1 MRYFRSGLIFA
12 VYGNIDTQNDS
23 RMVLVATG
31 TLIAYLI
38 TFFLMPFVI
47 KIAQINK
54 LFDIPDKRKTHT
66 DPISSLGGVGIIAG
80 LSISLLL
87 VTDFTTGYYEFQYYL
102 ATFFIIFLLGVID
115 DIFVLHPLKKLLGQL
130 LVAFLL
136 TTKAGLL
143 INDVQGLGGFDALS
157 APMAYLVSFFTILLV
172 INSFNLV
179 DGVDG
184 LAGSL
189 GLISSLAFGLFF
201 YVNNNISYAILGFA
215 MCGSLLA
222 FLMFNFPPARIFMG
236 DSGSMLI
243 GVVNAILFI
252 KFAET
257 AATAP
262 VVSVASPLAV
272 GFGVLLI
279 PLLDVLRVFIIRL
292 TKGVS
297 PFAPDRNHLHH
308 LLLNKGFSHTSVTI
322 SLFLAA
328 AALVVISY
336 YLQHL
341 NINLVALILAAIFF
355 SAVFVIKYF
364 AAPHKLQV
372 VGNAEKAAELG
383 NLKDTKVLTLYD
395 TKEKAIVK
403 ED

>member
-1 MRYFRSGLIFA
+1 
-12 VYGNIDTQNDS
+12 
-23 RMVLVATG
+23 MVLVATG

-47 KIAQINK
+47 KIARINK
-54 LFDIPDKRKTHT
+54 LFDIPDERKTHT

-87 VTDFTTGYYEFQYYL
+87 VTDFTEGDSEFQYYL
-102 ATFFIIFLLGVID
+102 ATIFIIFMLGVID
-115 DIFVLHPLKKLLGQL
+115 DIFVLHPLKKLMGQL
-130 LVAFLL
+130 LVAFIL
-136 TTKAGLL
+136 TLKANLL
-143 INDVQGLGGFDALS
+143 ITSVQGLGGFEALS
-157 APMAYLVSFFTILLV
+157 TPVAYVLSYFTILLV

-184 LAGSL
+184 LAASL

-215 MCGSLLA
+215 MSGSLLA

-252 KFAET
+252 KFAGT

-262 VVSVASPLAV
+262 VLPVASPLAI

-308 LLLNKGFSHTSVTI
+308 LLLNKGLSHTAVTI
-322 SLFLAA
+322 SLFIAS
-328 AALVVISY
+328 ALVTVTAY
-336 YLQHL
+336 YLQPL
-341 NINLVALILAAIFF
+341 NINLIAVILVAIFF
-355 SAVFVIKYF
+355 TAVFVIKYF
-364 AAPHKLQV
+364 AAPQQLQV
-372 VGNAEKAAELG
+372 VGDPEQAAG
-383 NLKDTKVLTLYD
+383 VSALKDTKVLTLYD